1 MHELIKNFIWK
12 TKKFIYIIES
22 IIVISESLETLN

>member
-12 TKKFIYIIES
+12 TKKFINIIES

>member
-1 MHELIKNFIWK
+1 MHELIKNLYERQ
-12 TKKFIYIIES
+12 KKIINIIES